1 MFFTIPISYTNSRRL
16 KVDTIMQGSASYV
29 ILGQHLT
36 MNHALAP
43 ALSDEST
50 QISKRVSYGYSNPTV
65 GENVIKKRA
74 CANCQLLLNSK
85 EAPKKLCNSQPKS
98 VATTVQ
104 EKQTTDAS
112 ESCEAERPVRP
123 FRIKVRRGVE
133 LLFLMQM

>member
-1 MFFTIPISYTNSRRL
+1 
-16 KVDTIMQGSASYV
+16 MQGSATYL

-43 ALSDEST
+43 AVSDEST
-50 QISKRVSYGYSNPTV
+50 QISKRVSHDYSNPTV
-65 GENVIKKRA
+65 GEYVIKKRT

-112 ESCEAERPVRP
+112 ELCEAERPIRP
-123 FRIKVRRGVE
+123 SRIKVRRGVE
-133 LLFLMQM
+133 LLCLMQL